1 MSWKGPIGMSQEE
14 LLLEY
19 WRELPP
25 AAQAQILETAR
36 ALQTQ
41 NHPADGPAHLQARS
55 VEHLNHLLQAGLD
68 SGEPIEVTDEW
79 WETKRQ
85 NLLAKARNQA

>member
-1 MSWKGPIGMSQEE
+1 MSKEE

-25 AAQAQILETAR
+25 EAQEQVLETAR
-36 ALQTQ
+36 SLQTQ
-41 NHPADGPAHLQARS
+41 YQEHTDEMVDGPEHLRVKS
-55 VEHLNHLLQAGLD
+55 IEHLNQLLQEGLD
-68 SGEPIEVTDEW
+68 SGAAIEVTDEW

-85 NLLAKARNQA
+85 NLLAKVRNQA

>member
-1 MSWKGPIGMSQEE
+1 MSKEE

-25 AAQAQILETAR
+25 EAQEQVLETAR
-36 ALQTQ
+36 SLQISQ
-41 NHPADGPAHLQARS
+41 NLVDGPEHLRVKSIEQ
-55 VEHLNHLLQAGLD
+55 LNHLIQAGLE

-85 NLLAKARNQA
+85 NLLAKVRNQA